1 MLKASLRYAAD
12 FHFALCSAS
21 LSGLGYA
28 GFQYRHSR
36 VGAVVPSHSLWDLTF
51 LGCTLS
57 ETENP
62 KTEFDVGVRIRNK
75 FVVLS

>member
-1 MLKASLRYAAD
+1 MLKASLRCAAE

-21 LSGLGYA
+21 LSGLDGA
-28 GFQYRHSR
+28 DFQYRYSR
-36 VGAVVPSHSLWDLTF
+36 VGAAVPFHSLWDLTF

-57 ETENP
+57 DTKNP

>member
-1 MLKASLRYAAD
+1 MLKASLRCAAD
-12 FHFALCSAS
+12 FHFALCPAS
-21 LSGLGYA
+21 LSGLDGA
-28 GFQYRHSR
+28 DSQYRHSR
-36 VGAVVPSHSLWDLTF
+36 VGAAVPFHSLWDLTF

-62 KTEFDVGVRIRNK
+62 KSKFDVGVKIRNK